1 MTEDDGHEPGELAA
15 RLGMEMD
22 ADRASL
28 LAEGF
33 EARDEVVTELDS
45 LPSPTPPDRDYWEPT
60 DDDDPNAGFLIRCDL
75 GGDGPLSDVELA
87 VKDNI
92 AVAGLPMT
100 CGSPLLS
107 GYVPERDAT
116 VVERLLDAGVHL
128 VGKANMDEFAMGG
141 DSDAMRFRLA
151 RNPHDPAHQPGG
163 SSAGS
168 GVAVAEGSV
177 DAALGTDT
185 GGSVRFPA
193 SYCGVFGVK
202 PTRGLVSHDGF
213 VQFSKTLDT
222 IGVLA
227 RDAETGGRVLATMAG
242 PDPAD
247 DATRGADVGDYAA
260 AAREGV
266 EADPS
271 SLTVGVVSDIFG
283 YNDRV
288 EEPVSGALDAL
299 ADAGAEVVDV
309 SLDGYDRA
317 VPAWV
322 AIGETELAMY
332 LGANGVNY
340 WRDSAPLPSLVEAL
354 DERLPDA
361 PEEVQDPVL
370 GSALYGAHL
379 ATDFGNRYYARAQR
393 VRRQFTGAVDDALD
407 GVDVLASP
415 TTPMLPPAWDEE
427 GYLDDGSLYDAIRN
441 TGPFNLT
448 GHPAVS
454 MPCAAVDGL
463 PVGLQFV
470 GGWYDEET
478 LFHAAGVWGDIH
490 GEPYGV

>member
-1 MTEDDGHEPGELAA
+1 
-15 RLGMEMD
+15 
-22 ADRASL
+22 
-28 LAEGF
+28 
-33 EARDEVVTELDS
+33 
-45 LPSPTPPDRDYWEPT
+45 
-60 DDDDPNAGFLIRCDL
+60 
-75 GGDGPLSDVELA
+75 
-87 VKDNI
+87 
-92 AVAGLPMT
+92 
-100 CGSPLLS
+100 
-107 GYVPERDAT
+107 
-116 VVERLLDAGVHL
+116 
-128 VGKANMDEFAMGG
+128 MDEFAMGG
-141 DSDAMRFRLA
+141 DADAMRFRLA

-168 GVAVAEGSV
+168 GVAVAEGRV

-213 VQFSKTLDT
+213 VQFSKSLDT

-227 RDAETGGRVLATMAG
+227 RDAETGGRVLASMAG

-247 DATRGADVGDYAA
+247 DATRGVDVGDYAA
-260 AAREGV
+260 AAREG
-266 EADPS
+266 AAAGAS
-271 SLTVGVVSDIFG
+271 SLTVGVVTDVFG

-288 EEPVSGALDAL
+288 ESPVRGALDAL
-299 ADAGAEVVDV
+299 EDAGAEVVDASV
-309 SLDGYDRA
+309 DGYEYA

-322 AIGETELAMY
+322 AVGETELGAY

-340 WRDSAPLPSLVEAL
+340 WRDSRPLVSLVEAL

-361 PEEVQDPVL
+361 PEEVQEPFL

-379 ATDFGNRYYARAQR
+379 AADHGNRYYARAQHA
-393 VRRQFTGAVDDALD
+393 RRRFAEGVDDALA

-415 TTPMLPPAWDEE
+415 TTPMLPPAWDDE
-427 GYLDDGSLYDAIRN
+427 GYLEDGSLYDAIRN
-441 TGPFNLT
+441 TGPFNLS

-454 MPCAAVDGL
+454 VPCATVDGL

-478 LFHAAGVWGDIH
+478 LFHAAGVWGDVH